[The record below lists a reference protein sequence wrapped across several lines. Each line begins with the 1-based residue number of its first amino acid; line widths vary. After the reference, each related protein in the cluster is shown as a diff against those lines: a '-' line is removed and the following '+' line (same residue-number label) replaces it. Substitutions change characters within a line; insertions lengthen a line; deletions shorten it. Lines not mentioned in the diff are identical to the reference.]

1 MLELLRFTALR
12 LLLPLHEAGKLSPRL
27 LVSLCCRVPQGLGK
41 GVIESG
47 GKDVC
52 EFRDVQYFITIVA
65 THSALLRFVG
75 AAQEVTVESFG
86 KSVRGMAFLAQ

>member
-27 LVSLCCRVPQGLGK
+27 LVSLCSRVPQGPGK

-47 GKDVC
+47 GKNVC
-52 EFRDVQYFITIVA
+52 EFGDVQYLIAIVT
-65 THSALLRFVG
+65 THSAPLRFVG
-75 AAQEVTVESFG
+75 TAQEVNVESFS
-86 KSVRGMAFLAQ
+86 KSECSSASLAQ

>member
-41 GVIESG
+41 SVVESG
-47 GKDVC
+47 GQNVC
-52 EFRDVQYFITIVA
+52 EYGNVQYLIAIVT
-65 THSALLRFVG
+65 THSAPLRFVG
-75 AAQEVTVESFG
+75 AAQEVAVESFG
-86 KSVRGMAFLAQ
+86 KCEGSMTFLAE

>member
-12 LLLPLHEAGKLSPRL
+12 LLLSLHEAGKLSPRL

-41 GVIESG
+41 SVIESG

-52 EFRDVQYFITIVA
+52 EFGDVQYLITIVA
-65 THSALLRFVG
+65 THSAPLRFVG
-75 AAQEVTVESFG
+75 AAQEVKVESF
-86 KSVRGMAFLAQ
+86 SISECSSASLAQ